1 MSDAARRLSLHEVAR
16 RLDGAGIPWA
26 VFAGAAA
33 TAYGASRPLTD
44 VDILVPMLEGGRLAE
59 AFPEGKPWLDEERIA
74 GVQLPGFD
82 ILAGL
87 DWLDLDS
94 EMRGRLRHQKI
105 AGTRVP
111 VIPPEDN
118 ILLKG
123 LLGRGPDVGKHD
135 WEDVEAMMASLE
147 TVDWAYLRW
156 RSRMVG
162 DPSRVEPILVRLEA
176 LSRRTPTPAVTD
188 EEPSRLVEGFGQTT
202 GLELTILIANRAD
215 RMLKSGETVEHA
227 TDKFLLAEHG
237 FSVLVHL
244 TDSGTRILWDAGASQ
259 LAVVHN
265 ARRLGLDLTAVDQL
279 ALSHGHWDHY
289 GGIGEVL
296 RRIGARPIAREWPP
310 ETPLEEVRA
319 WMRGHHV
326 PLIAHPAAFRERWSV
341 DKDGTMHGPHIV
353 PRNEWEAAGADIVV
367 SEGPQKLAAGC
378 WTTGAIPRLSF
389 ERSGTP
395 RSLAYRQ
402 GTQLLRDHMEDDQ
415 ALVIH
420 LQDKGL
426 VILTG
431 CAHAGLVN
439 TVEYA
444 RKISG
449 VERVW
454 AVVGGF
460 HLGRAEASDIERTI
474 DEIVSFEPRVVA
486 PLHCT
491 GFEATARF
499 ASRMPEQFVLAAVG
513 STFRF

>member
-1 MSDAARRLSLHEVAR
+1 MSDATRRLSLREVAR

-33 TAYGASRPLTD
+33 MAYGASRPLTD
-44 VDILVPMLEGGRLAE
+44 VDILVPMSEGKRLANV
-59 AFPEGKPWLDEERIA
+59 FPEAEPQLHKERIA
-74 GVQLPGFD
+74 GLRLPGFD

-118 ILLKG
+118 ILLKA
-123 LLGRGPDVGKHD
+123 LWGRGPDVGKHD

-156 RSRMVG
+156 RSGMLR
-162 DPSRVEPILVRLEA
+162 DPSRVEPLLARLEA
-176 LSRRTPTPAVTD
+176 LSQRSPLPVVTK
-188 EEPSRLVEGFGQTT
+188 EEPSRLVEGFGQTPD
-202 GLELTILIANRAD
+202 LEITILVENRAD
-215 RMLKSGETVEHA
+215 RMLKSGETVKHA
-227 TDKFLLAEHG
+227 TEKSLLAEHG
-237 FSVLVHL
+237 FSVLVDL
-244 TDSGTRILWDAGASQ
+244 KDSGTRILWDAGASQ
-259 LAVVHN
+259 MALMEN
-265 ARRLGLDLTAVDQL
+265 ARRLGLDLATVDQI
-279 ALSHGHWDHY
+279 ALSHGHEDHY
-289 GGIGEVL
+289 GGITAVL
-296 RRIGARPIAREWPP
+296 RCVGARPVAREWPA
-310 ETPLEEVRA
+310 ETPIEEVRS
-319 WMRGHHV
+319 WIQGRRV

-341 DKDGTMHGPHIV
+341 DKDGTMHGPHLV
-353 PRNEWEAAGADIVV
+353 PRGEWEAAGADIVV
-367 SEGPQKLAAGC
+367 SEGPQKLVAGC
-378 WTTGAIPRLSF
+378 WVTGAVPRLSF
-389 ERSGTP
+389 ERAGTP

-415 ALVIH
+415 SLIIH

-426 VILTG
+426 VVLTG

-454 AVVGGF
+454 AILGGF
-460 HLGRAEASDIERTI
+460 HLGQAEASDIERTI
-474 DEIVSFEPRVVA
+474 DEIVSFEPRIVA

-499 ASRMPEQFVLAAVG
+499 ANRMPEQFVLAAVG
-513 STFRF
+513 SSFRF